1 MCYTNSYNKVLLIRP
16 CDAKSMEI
24 KIKMNTITLLVC
36 CFMCLCCS
44 VIALH
49 IEKLPSASLF
59 HSHSRESTQ
68 RSRSHVP
75 RVVMFKQSST
85 ARRSA
90 SAHYIIANVETKQ
103 KLDLSKVVAKGLG
116 YSLGVG
122 AMAMYTPILFKLITS
137 KDSSGFA
144 LSTWI
149 MNVIGTLLA
158 IAYPI
163 KRGFPFSTYV
173 ELSAILLQLLS
184 ILAISCYYRGLSIAF
199 SAIAVPSIALFTWF
213 VNNPSTS
220 EAVMKSLQIS
230 SIAVC
235 TAATLPQ
242 ILLTFQRRQASW
254 SWLTALLSTT
264 GCLARI
270 YTTLQLTGDRTAL
283 VGYALGA
290 VMNGIL
296 LGQVLWYNHL
306 KLA

>member
-1 MCYTNSYNKVLLIRP
+1 
-16 CDAKSMEI
+16 
-24 KIKMNTITLLVC
+24 
-36 CFMCLCCS
+36 MCLCCS

-68 RSRSHVP
+68 RSRSHAP

-85 ARRSA
+85 ARSA

-103 KLDLSKVVAKGLG
+103 NLDLSKVVAKGLG
-116 YSLGVG
+116 YSLGAG
-122 AMAMYTPILFKLITS
+122 AMAMYTPILFNLITS

-173 ELSAILLQLLS
+173 ELSAILLQLIS

-199 SAIAVPSIALFTWF
+199 SAIAVPSIALFAWF

-220 EAVMKSLQIS
+220 EAVIKSLQIS

-242 ILLTFQRRQASW
+242 ILLTFQHRQASW